1 MDNSFRDILFAHEKE
16 DSAAIRSQ
24 EEMVSDV
31 REEFANAEKLIAQA
45 RKKGFSLAEFFAG
58 AELPADMDLPVRRS
72 ETFYVKKH
80 TAVQRPYMHSH
91 EFYELIYVQTGKCLQ
106 TLQDVI
112 CAKLKKG
119 QFCLIRPVV
128 VHCVLRID

>member
-24 EEMVSDV
+24 EEMVSAV

-45 RKKGFSLAEFFAG
+45 REKGFSLAEFFAG

-72 ETFYVKKH
+72 KTFHVTVYAF
-80 TAVQRPYMHSH
+80 TRILRA
-91 EFYELIYVQTGKCLQ
+91 
-106 TLQDVI
+106 DI
-112 CAKLKKG
+112 CA
-119 QFCLIRPVV
+119 
-128 VHCVLRID
+128 DW